1 MAQKVIGID
10 LGTTN
15 SVVAVMEGG
24 DPVVIPN
31 AEGGR
36 VTPSVVGFTKDGE
49 RLVGQVAKRQAVTN
63 PTNTVFSI
71 KRFMGRKTSE
81 VVEETKR
88 VPYKIVAGQNDVAM
102 VEVQGKRFSP
112 PEISAMILQKMKQ
125 TAEDYLGHKV
135 EKAVITVP
143 AYFNDSQRQATK
155 DAGKI
160 AGLDVLRIINEPTAA
175 ALAYG
180 LDKKK
185 DEKVAVFD
193 LGGGTYDI
201 SVLELY
207 DVEGSRQFEVK
218 STNGDTHLGGDDFD
232 QKVIDWLVA
241 EFKKDQTIDLS
252 KDPMALQR
260 LKEAAE
266 KAKMELSS
274 TQQTDINLPFIT
286 ADQSGP
292 KHLNYSLTRAKFEQ
306 LVDDLIKRTIPPMEQ
321 ALKDAGMKPEQ
332 VDEVILVGGSTRIPK
347 VQQIV
352 KDFFK
357 KEPHKGVNPDEVVAI
372 GAAIQGAVLTGE
384 QKDVLLLDVTPLS
397 LGIETLGGVSSVL
410 IPRNTTIP
418 TKRSETYSTAEDN
431 QTTVEIHVLQGER
444 ELAAYNKTIGK
455 FQLTGLPPA
464 PRGMPQVEVT
474 FDIDANGILHVTAKD
489 KTTGKEQK
497 IRIEASSGLTDAEIK
512 KMTADAE
519 AHAAEDKTRR
529 DEIDS
534 RNRLDSLTY
543 EVDKNSK
550 EWSDRLSPELKSKL
564 EGAVDR
570 ARKAL
575 RGEDMTEIGNA
586 RSELEKAY
594 SEAGQS
600 LYAQGQQSAG
610 DEATARAANESA
622 ADNPKGT
629 DKKDDTVEADY
640 EIVDD
645 SKKS

>member
-1 MAQKVIGID
+1 MAEKVIGID

-49 RLVGQVAKRQAVTN
+49 RLAGQVAKRQAVTN
-63 PTNTVFSI
+63 PQNTVFSI
-71 KRFMGRKTSE
+71 KRFMGRKMSE
-81 VVEETKR
+81 VSEEIKR
-88 VPYKIVAGQNDVAM
+88 VPYKVVAGQSDLVT
-102 VEVQGKRFSP
+102 VDVQGKRYTP

-125 TAEDYLGHKV
+125 TAEDYLGSKV
-135 EKAVITVP
+135 EKAVVTVP

-155 DAGKI
+155 DAGRI

-201 SVLELY
+201 SILELY

-232 QKVIDWLVA
+232 QRVIDWLVA
-241 EFKKDQTIDLS
+241 EFRRDQTIDLS

-292 KHLNYSLTRAKFEQ
+292 KHLNYTLTRAKFEQ
-306 LVDDLIKRTIPPMEQ
+306 LVDDLIQRTIPPMQQ
-321 ALKDAGMKPEQ
+321 ALKDAGMKPEEM
-332 VDEVILVGGSTRIPK
+332 DEVILVGGSTRIPK

-397 LGIETLGGVSSVL
+397 LGIETLGGVTTVL

-418 TKRSETYSTAEDN
+418 TKKSETFSTAEDN

-444 ELAAYNKTIGK
+444 DLAVYNKTIGK
-455 FQLTGLPPA
+455 FQLTGIPPA

-474 FDIDANGILHVTAKD
+474 FDIDANGILHVGARD
-489 KTTGKEQK
+489 KATGKEQK
-497 IRIEASSGLTDAEIK
+497 IRIEASSGLSEGEIE
-512 KMTADAE
+512 KMVKDAE
-519 AHAAEDKTRR
+519 AHAEEDKTRR
-529 DEIDS
+529 EEIDT
-534 RNRLDSLTY
+534 RNRLDSLAY
-543 EVDKNSK
+543 EVEKNSK
-550 EWSDRLSPELKSKL
+550 EWAERLTPELRARL
-564 EGAVDR
+564 EGSVER

-575 RGEDMTEIGNA
+575 RGDDLAEIRA
-586 RSELEKAY
+586 AHEELTRAY

-600 LYAQGQQSAG
+600 LYAQGDQAAG
-610 DEATARAANESA
+610 AEATAQAAHESA

-629 DKKDDTVEADY
+629 DRQAEDVVEADY
-640 EIVDD
+640 EIVDEE
-645 SKKS
+645 KK

>member
-1 MAQKVIGID
+1 MAEKIIGID

-63 PTNTVFSI
+63 PQNTVFSI
-71 KRFMGRKTSE
+71 KRFMGRKMSE
-81 VVEETKR
+81 VQEESKR
-88 VPYKIVAGQNDVAM
+88 VPYKVVAGQNDLAT
-102 VEVQGKRFSP
+102 VEVQGKRYTP

-125 TAEDYLGHKV
+125 TAEDYLGTKV
-135 EKAVITVP
+135 TKAVITVP

-155 DAGKI
+155 DAGRI
-160 AGLDVLRIINEPTAA
+160 AGLEVLRIINEPTAA

-201 SVLELY
+201 SILELY
-207 DVEGSRQFEVK
+207 DVESSRQFEVK
-218 STNGDTHLGGDDFD
+218 ATNGDTHLGGDDFD
-232 QKVIDWLVA
+232 QRVIDWLVA
-241 EFKKDQTIDLS
+241 EFKKDQGIDLS

-266 KAKMELSS
+266 KAKMELS
-274 TQQTDINLPFIT
+274 TVLQTDINLPFIT

-306 LVDDLIKRTIPPMEQ
+306 LVDELIQRTIPPMSQ
-321 ALKDAGMKPEQ
+321 ALKDAGLKPEDI
-332 VDEVILVGGSTRIPK
+332 DEVILVGGSTRIPK
-347 VQQIV
+347 VQQVV

-397 LGIETLGGVSSVL
+397 LGIETLGGVMTVL

-418 TKRSETYSTAEDN
+418 TRKTEVFSTAEDN
-431 QTTVEIHVLQGER
+431 QTQVEIHVLQGER
-444 ELAAYNKTIGK
+444 ELAVYNKTIGK
-455 FQLTGLPPA
+455 FQLTGIPPA
-464 PRGMPQVEVT
+464 PRGMPQIEVT

-489 KTTGKEQK
+489 KATGKEQK
-497 IRIEASSGLTDAEIK
+497 IRIEASSGLSEAEIQRMVK
-512 KMTADAE
+512 DAE
-519 AHAAEDKTRR
+519 AHSEEDRKRR
-529 DEIDS
+529 EEIDT
-534 RNRLDSLTY
+534 RNRVDALTY
-543 EVDKNSK
+543 EVEKNAK
-550 EWSDRLSPELKSKL
+550 EWEDRLSPELKTRL
-564 EGAVDR
+564 TNAVER

-575 RGEDMTEIGNA
+575 RGDDMTEIRA
-586 RSELEKAY
+586 AQEELTTAY
-594 SEAGQS
+594 QEAGRS
-600 LYAQGQQSAG
+600 LYETQTAG
-610 DEATARAANESA
+610 ATAGAET
-622 ADNPKGT
+622 PGGGT
-629 DKKDDTVEADY
+629 ASGQKPEEEVVEAEY
-640 EIVDD
+640 EIVDEG
-645 SKKS
+645 KKS